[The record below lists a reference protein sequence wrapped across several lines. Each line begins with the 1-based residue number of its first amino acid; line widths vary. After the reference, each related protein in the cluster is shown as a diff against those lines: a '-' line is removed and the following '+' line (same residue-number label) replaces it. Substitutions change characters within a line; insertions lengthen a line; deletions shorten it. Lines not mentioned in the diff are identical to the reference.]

1 VFRCVACGATEQ
13 GPPRDRA
20 EGSRERAERGRGGRG
35 GRERRALDQGT
46 VENPVID
53 SDMARLLRERFSGD

>member
-1 VFRCVACGATEQ
+1 MFRCASCGATEQ

-20 EGSRERAERGRGGRG
+20 EAAQQRAERGRGGRG
-35 GRERRALDQGT
+35 GRERRTLDQGT

-53 SDMARLLRERFSGD
+53 SEMARLLRERFSGD